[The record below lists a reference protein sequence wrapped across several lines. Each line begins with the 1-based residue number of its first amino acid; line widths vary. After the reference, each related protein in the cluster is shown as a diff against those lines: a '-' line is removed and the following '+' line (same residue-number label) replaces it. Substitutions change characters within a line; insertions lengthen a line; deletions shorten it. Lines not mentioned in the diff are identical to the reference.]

1 MIGLVLTILNLGM
14 ILVMLY
20 MADESNKENERQAVM
35 ISLLGAAFHIALMYV
50 ILYMPGLRLIPM
62 GYFSL
67 LGFAGLLL
75 LIPRKPNFSALKGIR
90 GYVIGDAPRPDERD
104 SVTRR
109 YRIVKGTPE
118 YDDYYSRHPEREE
131 IDRVHRK
138 LNRIDGTIDGGYRP
152 NVSMID
158 ASFSI
163 PPHMKGIAFAE
174 PKIEPYDLTPEKST
188 LIAKGLAKHLGAKVV
203 GVCKVDPLCVYT
215 NQRTLWE
222 KTWTVD
228 GEEQNFPPYA
238 LVMATEMSH
247 THVHA
252 GPHTPTAAET
262 GNQYAN
268 GSYISTVMAHW
279 FSGMGYTGIAEHTG
293 HYDVV
298 LPPLAVQAGM
308 GEIGRN
314 GYLITP
320 TLGSRVRLSAV
331 LTDMPLVVD
340 EPIDIAVEEFCENCM
355 KCADTCPSDSIPTT
369 EKTEHNGTLRWKVEA
384 ETCSAY
390 WNKVGTDCAI
400 CMAICPYSKP
410 DTPLHG
416 VIRWLVNHS
425 WLASKVFPLMDDI
438 LYGKDWKVKPV
449 PEWLDWK
456 D

>member
-1 MIGLVLTILNLGM
+1 
-14 ILVMLY
+14 
-20 MADESNKENERQAVM
+20 
-35 ISLLGAAFHIALMYV
+35 
-50 ILYMPGLRLIPM
+50 
-62 GYFSL
+62 
-67 LGFAGLLL
+67 
-75 LIPRKPNFSALKGIR
+75 
-90 GYVIGDAPRPDERD
+90 
-104 SVTRR
+104 
-109 YRIVKGTPE
+109 
-118 YDDYYSRHPEREE
+118 
-131 IDRVHRK
+131 
-138 LNRIDGTIDGGYRP
+138 
-152 NVSMID
+152 
-158 ASFSI
+158 
-163 PPHMKGIAFAE
+163 MKGIAFAE
-174 PKIEPYDLTPEKST
+174 PKKEPYDISPEKTT
-188 LIAKGLAKHLGAKVV
+188 LIAKGLAEHLGAKVV

-215 NQRTLWE
+215 NQRTVWE

-228 GEEQNFPPYA
+228 GKEQDYPPYA

-268 GSYISTVMAHW
+268 GSYISSVMAHW

-293 HYDVV
+293 HYDVI

-314 GYLITP
+314 GYLITS

-369 EKTEHNGTLRWKVEA
+369 EKTEYNGTLRWKVEA

-390 WNKVGTDCAI
+390 WNQVGTDCAI

-416 VIRWLVNHS
+416 VIRWIVNHS
-425 WLASKVFPLMDDI
+425 WLAPKVFPVMDDL

-456 D
+456 

>member
-1 MIGLVLTILNLGM
+1 MIGLALTILDFGM
-14 ILVMLY
+14 IIATLY
-20 MADESNKENERQAVM
+20 MAYESNIEREQQAVM
-35 ISLLGAAFHIALMYV
+35 VSLLGTAFHVALMYI
-50 ILYMPGLRLIPM
+50 ILYQPGLQLVPLAYFGIM
-62 GYFSL
+62 GL
-67 LGFAGLLL
+67 TGLLF
-75 LIPRKPNFSALKGIR
+75 LIPRKPNLAALKGIH

-104 SVTRR
+104 TTTNRNRLVE
-109 YRIVKGTPE
+109 GTE
-118 YDDYYSRHPEREE
+118 AYDEYYSRHPETEDVDRTNRKTDRISGD
-131 IDRVHRK
+131 ID
-138 LNRIDGTIDGGYRP
+138 NGYRP
-152 NVSMID
+152 NVAMIK

-163 PPHMKGIAFAE
+163 PSHMKAVAFNE
-174 PKIEPYDLTPEKST
+174 PTIDPYDISPEKAT
-188 LIAKGLAKHLGAKVV
+188 MIAKNLAKHLGVKVI

-215 NQRTLWE
+215 NQRTNWE

-228 GEEQNFPPYA
+228 GVEQDYPPYA
-238 LVMATEMSH
+238 LVMATEMGH

-268 GSYISTVMAHW
+268 GSYISTVVAKW
-279 FSGMGYTGIAEHTG
+279 FSSMGYTGIAEHTG

-331 LTDMPLVVD
+331 LTDMPLIVD
-340 EPIDIAVEEFCENCM
+340 KPIDIAAEEFCENCM
-355 KCADTCPSDSIPTT
+355 KCAHTCPSDSIPTT
-369 EKTEHNGTLRWKVEA
+369 EKTEYKGTRRWKVEA

-400 CMAICPYSKP
+400 CMAICPFSRP
-410 DTPLHG
+410 DTPLHS
-416 VIRWLVNHS
+416 VIRWLVNYS
-425 WLASKVFPLMDDI
+425 WLAPKVFPMMDDL

-456 D
+456 